1 MAQYLTFSNVF
12 QYFGQIENGQ
22 YLTLENQSGHSWR
35 ATTNFTSW
43 ILDYSIAQFGALDE
57 HGGWSPFPIG
67 CQY

>member
-22 YLTLENQSGHSWR
+22 YLTLENQ
-35 ATTNFTSW
+35 
-43 ILDYSIAQFGALDE
+43 FGALDE